1 MASSEISEQP
11 CLISAVELVGAG
23 GYDKLRIKK
32 TSYRAPNP
40 NEVVIRVKFAG
51 LNFADLMR
59 RQGLYSPA
67 PKFPYVPGFEA
78 SGIVEAIG
86 SNVSELAVSDRV
98 VAFAGDGMWA
108 DVVTLPSDHCFK
120 IPDKMSFEEGAALLV
135 NYITAY
141 QILFEFGNLRPNKSV
156 LIHMAA
162 GGVGIAAIQL
172 CRTVEN
178 VTVFGTASGSKHNI
192 IKEAGCTYP
201 IDYHTQDYV
210 TEIRKISPKGVDII
224 MDPLNGEDSVR
235 GYNLLK
241 PLGRIIYFGAS
252 NVTASGENRSLLT
265 AFKTWYKCFSTNS
278 ISILS
283 DNKSIAGY
291 HLGYLLKDLDSTKDI
306 ALNTIH
312 ELFRLYNE
320 GAIKPK
326 IDTIYPLSKVGEAMQ
341 RMHNRQNIGKILLQ
355 PDDETNANKND
366 HTTSEQEQAQEKI
379 E

>member
-1 MASSEISEQP
+1 MASSEANERP
-11 CLISAVELVGAG
+11 RLISAMELVGAG
-23 GYDKLRIKK
+23 GYDKLQIKK
-32 TSYRAPNP
+32 IPYREPNSD
-40 NEVVIRVKFAG
+40 EVVIRVKFAG

-78 SGIVEAIG
+78 SGVVEAIG
-86 SNVSELAVSDRV
+86 SNVSQLAVGDRV
-98 VAFAGDGMWA
+98 IAFAGDGMWA
-108 DVVTLPSDHCFK
+108 DLVTLSNDRCFK
-120 IPDKMSFEEGAALLV
+120 MPDNMSFEDGAALLV

-141 QILFEFGNLRPNKSV
+141 HILFEFGNLRPNKSV

-172 CRTVEN
+172 CKTVEN

-201 IDYHTQDYV
+201 IDYRTQDYV
-210 TEIRKISPKGVDII
+210 AEIRKISPNGIDII

-241 PLGRIIYFGAS
+241 PLGRIIYFGAA
-252 NVTASGENRSLLT
+252 NVAASGENRSLLT

-278 ISILS
+278 LSILS

-291 HLGYLLKDLDSTKDI
+291 HLGYLLKYFDSGKEI
-306 ALNTIH
+306 ALKTID

-320 GAIKPK
+320 GAIKPQ
-326 IDTIYPLSKVGEAMQ
+326 IDSIYPLSKVGEAMQ

-355 PDDETNANKND
+355 PDDEANATKNND
-366 HTTSEQEQAQEKI
+366 TTTE
-379 E
+379 

>member
-1 MASSEISEQP
+1 
-11 CLISAVELVGAG
+11 
-23 GYDKLRIKK
+23 
-32 TSYRAPNP
+32 
-40 NEVVIRVKFAG
+40 
-51 LNFADLMR
+51 
-59 RQGLYSPA
+59 
-67 PKFPYVPGFEA
+67 
-78 SGIVEAIG
+78 
-86 SNVSELAVSDRV
+86 
-98 VAFAGDGMWA
+98 
-108 DVVTLPSDHCFK
+108 

-326 IDTIYPLSKVGEAMQ
+326 IDTIYPLSKVGETMQ